1 MDWREM
7 QRWQVRPDGSTWGD
21 WGPEDQLGRLNLLT
35 EEQRLKGVA
44 EVVSG
49 HAFCL
54 SLPLDLPRGGVL
66 NPNRRPPR
74 IFPTRDAQGPRY
86 NIAWSRVDD
95 RFVDISADDAVELTL
110 QYSTQWDA
118 LAHVGAFFDVDGTGE
133 EVPVYYNGFRA
144 GTDVQG
150 PTELATG
157 DHGNSSYA
165 FKLGV
170 ENMAATPIQGR
181 AVLIDLFYHLGS
193 ARRPV
198 GYDLLQQVMT
208 EDSVVVEPGDM
219 VMIRTGFAE
228 HILSSAQSGEEVDY
242 TSLCPVLDG
251 SDPRLLEWITE
262 SGLVALVADNYAVES
277 TDLDHGPGRQ
287 SVMPLHH
294 HCLFKL
300 GVIIG
305 ELWYLGELAA
315 WLRGNGRNRCL
326 LTAPPLRLPG
336 AVGSP
341 ANAIAT
347 V

>member
-1 MDWREM
+1 MR
-7 QRWQVRPDGSTWGD
+7 RWLVRPDGSTWGD
-21 WGPEDQLGRLNLLT
+21 WGHEDQLGRLNLLT

-44 EVVSG
+44 EVLTG
-49 HAFCL
+49 QAFCL

-66 NPNRRPPR
+66 NPNRHPPR

-110 QYSTQWDA
+110 QYSTQWDT
-118 LAHVGAFFDVDGTGE
+118 LAHVGAYFDVDGTGE
-133 EVPVYYNGFRA
+133 EVPVYYNGYRA

-150 PTELATG
+150 PDDLAEG
-157 DHGNSSYA
+157 DGNSSYA

-170 ENMAATPIQGR
+170 DNLAAKPIQGR
-181 AVLIDLFYHLGS
+181 AVLIDLFHHLGS
-193 ARRPV
+193 ERTNV
-198 GYDLLQQVMT
+198 GYDVLRQIMT
-208 EDSVVVEPGDM
+208 EDSVVVEPGDIL
-219 VMIRTGFAE
+219 MIRTGFAE
-228 HILSSAQSGEEVDY
+228 HVLASGRGGGEEEY
-242 TSLCPVLDG
+242 ANLCSVLDG
-251 SDPRLLEWITE
+251 SDPRLLEWITD
-262 SGLVALVADNYAVES
+262 SGIVALVADNYAVET
-277 TDLDHGPGRQ
+277 TDLERGPGRQ

-305 ELWYLGELAA
+305 ELWYLEELAT
-315 WLRGNGRNRCL
+315 WLREHGRSRCL